1 MHLWLL
7 RHGKAEDRDRW
18 SDDDALRPLTKAG
31 ISHARRVLGLLDAW
45 VVASEIWTSPFLR
58 ARQTA
63 EIAAAEW
70 KLPLR
75 EQAWLAAEVV
85 DAATVAAHLDPE
97 RDLILVGHEPDLGR
111 LAGWLTGG
119 NPIPLKK
126 AGLCHLAG
134 EPVAGGMELQALL
147 APKLILGLAGDA

>member
-7 RHGKAEDRDRW
+7 RHGKAEDRDHW
-18 SDDDALRPLTKAG
+18 TGDEALRPPTKAG
-31 ISHARRVLGLLDAW
+31 VTHARRVLDLLSGW
-45 VVASEIWTSPFLR
+45 VVASEIWSSPFLR

-75 EQAWLAAEVV
+75 EKAWLAAEAG
-85 DAATVAAHLDPE
+85 DAAALAGRLNPSLDVV
-97 RDLILVGHEPDLGR
+97 LVGHEPDFGL

-126 AGLCHLAG
+126 AGLCHLTG
-134 EPVAGGMELQALL
+134 EPTQGGMELHALL
-147 APKLILGLAGDA
+147 PPKLILGLAGDA